1 MASFRFGDRLLGVH
15 AGLVRPR
22 EERFMARFR
31 LFLPRG
37 ASDRRSAPR
46 RRRRAVEADLGRITR
61 QPQRFGNRQFGQTL
75 RGLAASFVD
84 QRHEQWI
91 MVDDFSPEHTLVI
104 AWGAA
109 GIGQMAEPYGEASDK
124 GRMTKRAPQPVG
136 TKDEAVSCRISAL
149 VLIKPRNL
157 GSSFI
162 P

>member
-1 MASFRFGDRLLGVH
+1 
-15 AGLVRPR
+15 
-22 EERFMARFR
+22 MARFR

-61 QPQRFGNRQFGQTL
+61 QPQRFGNRQCGQTL
-75 RGLAASFVD
+75 RGLGRELCRSASRTMDYGRRSFAGA
-84 QRHEQWI
+84 
-91 MVDDFSPEHTLVI
+91 FVI

-109 GIGQMAEPYGEASDK
+109 GIGQIAEPYGEAGDK